1 MRELQAPK
9 GVSEYFPPRSQYF
22 EFVRETLIESARKSG
37 YQLME
42 LPVFEDTE
50 LFKRGVGESTDVVSK
65 EMYTFEDRGGR
76 SLTLRPEGTAGVMRS
91 VIENKLDKLTLPVK
105 VWYSGAF
112 FRAERPQAG
121 RYRQFYQVGIEA
133 IGLNDPEIDFEVI
146 AVADRAFKKLGLK
159 SYRLEI
165 TSLGDAKSRASHR
178 KDLVAYI
185 SNLKLDEATLARA
198 ALNPLRLFDD
208 KRPEIQEAMSGA
220 PLLLDYLSTESS
232 ESFARVQELLTAAK
246 IAFTINPRMVR
257 GLDYYTGTTFE
268 FVSDKL
274 GAQSGIG
281 GGGRY
286 DGLMAELGGSDLSGI
301 GFGLG
306 VDRVLLACEAEG
318 LFDSTTNKSELDL
331 FIVALSSTEKAF
343 VSNLLNDLRN
353 AGVACDMAYGDR
365 ALKGAMKSADKSGA
379 RFSAVIGSDE
389 IKSGTVALKDMNTG
403 VSKEVRI
410 STLSAEFQ
418 AN

>member
-1 MRELQAPK
+1 MRKLQAPK

-22 EFVRETLIESARKSG
+22 EFVRETLIGAAKVSG
-37 YQLME
+37 YQMIE

-50 LFKRGVGESTDVVSK
+50 LFIRGVGESTDVVSK

-76 SLTLRPEGTAGVMRS
+76 SITLRPEGTAGVMRS
-91 VIENKLDKLTLPVK
+91 VIENNLDKLTLPVK

-133 IGLNDPEIDFEVI
+133 IGLDDPEIDFEVI
-146 AVADRAFKKLGLK
+146 AVADRAFKALGLK
-159 SYRLEI
+159 SYRLDI
-165 TSLGDAKSRASHR
+165 TSLGDSASRANHR
-178 KDLVAYI
+178 KDLLRFLE
-185 SNLKLDEATLARA
+185 SLDLDEATRERA
-198 ALNPLRLFDD
+198 AINPLRLFDD
-208 KRPEIQEAMSGA
+208 KRVEIANAMSKA
-220 PLLLDYLSTESS
+220 PLLLDYLSPESAAN
-232 ESFARVQELLTAAK
+232 FARVQELLTSAG
-246 IAFTINPRMVR
+246 IDFSINPRMVR

-268 FVSDKL
+268 FVSEKL

-306 VDRVLLACEAEG
+306 VDRILLACEAEG
-318 LFDSTTNKSELDL
+318 LFDSTTFKSELEL
-331 FIVALSSTEKAF
+331 FVIALTADEKKY
-343 VSNLLNDLRN
+343 VTNLVNELRN
-353 AGVACDMAYGDR
+353 QGINCDMAYGDR

-379 RFSAVIGSDE
+379 RFSAVIGGDE
-389 IKSGTVALKDMNTG
+389 VSSGSVALKDMRTG
-403 VSKEVRI
+403 LTKEVRI
-410 STLSAEFQ
+410 SALSSELK